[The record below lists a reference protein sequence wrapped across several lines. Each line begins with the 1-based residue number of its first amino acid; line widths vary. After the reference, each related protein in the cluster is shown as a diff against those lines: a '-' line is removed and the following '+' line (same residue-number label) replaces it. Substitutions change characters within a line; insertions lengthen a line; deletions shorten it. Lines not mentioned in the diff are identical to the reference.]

1 MSLFSTL
8 NTGASGLRA
17 SGISIAVIG
26 DNVANINT
34 TGFKSARPTFAVA
47 FPHPQGTLG
56 GVAQLGQGVSLDQIG
71 TNMTQGSL
79 TATESAL
86 DIAITGK
93 GFFQVVDENNGNDF
107 YTRDGTFYLGEDG
120 YMKTSQGF
128 RLQGY
133 NVFDNQLGT
142 TLGDLAISTA
152 PVAQNETTEISV
164 GAVLSAEAVW
174 DEDSDGVAETPYTD
188 AVKDGTSTGTLISQ
202 LSTEADF
209 ATSSTIYDS
218 LGVAH
223 DLTIFF
229 ERTGDSTWNWS
240 SVVDGA
246 EVDFG
251 ANFGEEG
258 YAFET
263 ASGSLTFD
271 TDGEL
276 TTTTSTSTATPWN
289 FEGAGTPTIDF
300 QFGLDAAGLET
311 EGELRMAGQTSS
323 VSSLTQDG
331 FAVGNL
337 LNVFVESDGT
347 ILGAYSNGEELTLGQ
362 VAIALFAS
370 EGGLQREGG
379 NLYRSTGN
387 SGPPAMG
394 EAATAGRG
402 RLTAYALEKSNIE
415 LEDQFVMM
423 MQAQRSYQ
431 ANARVV
437 NAANDTLQELVNI
450 V

>member
-8 NTGASGLRA
+8 NIGASGLRA
-17 SGISIAVIG
+17 SSIAIAVIG
-26 DNVANINT
+26 DNVANLNT

-56 GVAQLGQGVSLDQIG
+56 GVAQLGQGVSLDNIG

-79 TATESAL
+79 EATESAL

-93 GFFQVVDENNGNDF
+93 GFFQVSDDNQNDF
-107 YTRDGTFYLGEDG
+107 YTRDGTFYLGQDG
-120 YMKTSQGF
+120 YLKTSQGY
-128 RLQGY
+128 RLQGF
-133 NVFDNQLGT
+133 NVHADELGT
-142 TLGDLAISTA
+142 TMGDLSISTA
-152 PVAQNETTEISV
+152 PIPQKETSNITIETI
-164 GAVLSAEAVW
+164 LSAEAEW
-174 DEDSDGVAETPYTD
+174 DEDGDGVADLPYSNAT
-188 AVKDGTSTGTLISQ
+188 KDGTSVGSTISA
-202 LSTEADF
+202 LSTDADF
-209 ATSSTIYDS
+209 ATSTTIYDS

-223 DLTIFF
+223 DMTIFF
-229 ERTGDSTWNWS
+229 ERVSDSDWNWS
-240 SVVDGA
+240 AVVDGA

-251 ANFGEEG
+251 GNFGDEG
-258 YAFET
+258 FAFEV
-263 ASGSLTFD
+263 ASGTLSFD

-276 TTTTSTSTATPWN
+276 TSFGSTNTATPWN
-289 FEGAGTPTIDF
+289 FEGASTATVDF
-300 QFGLDAAGLET
+300 QLGLDTSGQEND
-311 EGELRMAGQTSS
+311 GEIRMAGQISS
-323 VSSLTQDG
+323 VSSMSQDG
-331 FAVGNL
+331 YAVGNL
-337 LNVFVESDGT
+337 LNVLVESDGT
-347 ILGAYSNGEELTLGQ
+347 IVGSYSNGEELTLGQ

-370 EGGLQREGG
+370 EGALQREGG
-379 NLYRSTGN
+379 NLYRATRG

-394 EAATAGRG
+394 EPNTAGRG
-402 RLTAYALEKSNIE
+402 KLTSYALEKSAVE